1 MKHLIKYTI
10 SAAAALLL
18 STGLSSCVGD
28 LDVTP
33 RDPNIS
39 LEYDAE
45 GLFNKCYSVF
55 GLEGNGGGG
64 SMDIVANDA
73 GFTGL
78 VRQMWNSNELC
89 TDEAIC
95 GWGDDGISSFV
106 YNTYDQNH
114 NMLAMYYNRLT
125 LGINFCNQ
133 YINQQADYNK
143 TMTAEIRLLRSIM
156 YYLLT
161 DAFGN
166 PPFATE
172 LVTPKQRNR
181 AEMMKWIEDEVNDL
195 LPDLRE
201 PKAKKSSDIAYG
213 RVDKAAAYMLLMRI
227 YLNSEVYTGTARYD
241 EAAQMAR
248 KVINETDYRLNMNP
262 SVKQVPKKDANGQ
275 PLKDEDGNVITET
288 WTYSAYQMLFMGDNG
303 ETDAAY
309 EAIFPILADG
319 QKTQQWGCSQF
330 LMASTY
336 ADGMFASK
344 YDHTSTNGTAE
355 AWSGNR
361 ARYDLAHKFFPQDN
375 APSGQAY
382 DVAVA
387 AKDDRA
393 LLCTEDHT
401 MHATNPSEF
410 KSGYGVAKFNN
421 FRTDGSASSHSTF
434 ADTDFFFFRLAECYL
449 TLAECDARLHGGT
462 TTTEGTNAINTL
474 HRRANATERT
484 SGGYTLRDILDEWS
498 KEFYFEGRRR
508 VDLIRYGYF
517 GGDNDYMWEWKGGA
531 LEGRQFGAYRNI
543 FPLPSDDLTANK
555 NLKQNDGYK

>member
-1 MKHLIKYTI
+1 MKHLIKYI
-10 SAAAALLL
+10 IPAAVLLFT
-18 STGLSSCVGD
+18 SGVSSCTGD

-33 RDPNIS
+33 LDPNLS
-39 LEYDAE
+39 LDYDAE

-55 GLEGNGGGG
+55 ALEGNGGGG
-64 SMDIVANDA
+64 SMDIIANDA

-106 YNTYDQNH
+106 YNTYDANH

-125 LGINFCNQ
+125 LGINYCNQ
-133 YINQQADYNK
+133 YINNKGDYHK
-143 TMTAEIRLLRSIM
+143 TMTAEIRLLRALM
-156 YYLLT
+156 YYMLT

-166 PPFATE
+166 PPFGTE
-172 LVTPKQRNR
+172 LGVPSQRTR
-181 AEMMKWIEDEVNDL
+181 AEMFTWIENEVNEII
-195 LPDLRE
+195 PDLRE

-213 RVDKAAAYMLLMRI
+213 RLDKAAAWMLLMRL
-227 YLNSEVYTGTARYD
+227 YLNAEVYTGTARWTD
-241 EAAQMAR
+241 AADMAR
-248 KVINETDYRLNMNP
+248 RVIATDYRLNMNP
-262 SVKQVPKKDANGQ
+262 SVKQVPKKNANGD
-275 PLKDEDGNVITET
+275 PLLDEDGNPITET

-309 EAIFPILADG
+309 EAIFPIMADG

-336 ADGMFASK
+336 NADMFASK
-344 YDHTSTNGTAE
+344 YDHRSTNGTGE
-355 AWSGNR
+355 AWAGNR

-375 APSGQAY
+375 APSGQCY
-382 DVAVA
+382 DLAAA

-393 LLCTEDHT
+393 LLCSEDHT
-401 MHATNPSEF
+401 MHATDPSEF
-410 KSGYGVAKFNN
+410 KSGFGVAKFSN
-421 FRTDGSASSHSTF
+421 FRTDGSPSSHNTF

-462 TTTEGTNAINTL
+462 TTNEGTAAINLL
-474 HRRANATERT
+474 HRRANATERI

-555 NLKQNDGYK
+555 NLRQNPEYK